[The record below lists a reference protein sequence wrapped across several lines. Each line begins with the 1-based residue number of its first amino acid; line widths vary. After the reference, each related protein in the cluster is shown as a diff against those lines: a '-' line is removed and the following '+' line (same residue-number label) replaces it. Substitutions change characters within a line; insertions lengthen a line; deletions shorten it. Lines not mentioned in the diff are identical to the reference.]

1 MRTLFIFFT
10 IFISCQNGKI
20 DKKLAAENSIKEQQ
34 VKVKKQDEGAKIS
47 IDTMHSKGKKQEI
60 NRINSTLE
68 AVEPKINKT
77 KERKENSKQQ
87 SLVKESSMRAKTLHE
102 EEYDKKNK
110 IWNNFYSKDTT
121 WNSLYKKTEESF
133 LKGWDREL
141 TINEASIEKLD
152 KSFLI
157 AVFGKRMEKT
167 FFQTPSFIQFSVNSF
182 SSGPAFENFL
192 AKWKIPN

>member
-20 DKKLAAENSIKEQQ
+20 DKKLAAENSIKELQ

-77 KERKENSKQQ
+77 KERKEN
-87 SLVKESSMRAKTLHE
+87 
-102 EEYDKKNK
+102 
-110 IWNNFYSKDTT
+110 
-121 WNSLYKKTEESF
+121 
-133 LKGWDREL
+133 
-141 TINEASIEKLD
+141 
-152 KSFLI
+152 
-157 AVFGKRMEKT
+157 
-167 FFQTPSFIQFSVNSF
+167 
-182 SSGPAFENFL
+182 
-192 AKWKIPN
+192 